1 MVTDAIHVERQVQSA
16 KGDALVLEAPDLAII
31 TVRGSDRQSWL
42 NGLLTCDLARLRA
55 GEAAYGLLVEK
66 KGKIQSDLIAML
78 GADECVLVV
87 PRVVESSLREVFESH
102 LVMED
107 AEIDPC
113 STDVRIFMVHGPRS
127 SDVLDAARASGC
139 SGAPFDRTGLG
150 GALVLVPQAAR
161 FNASSA
167 SRATWGDEAGWEA
180 LRIERG
186 IPRFGTDFDASLYP
200 QEAGLERVAVSFSKG
215 CYLGQEVVY
224 MLENRGQVKRRLAV
238 FVLDSPDVP
247 ARGTAVL
254 DAAGGH
260 VGEVTSAVFSPTARA
275 PLAFALVKRVHAEP
289 EAEVNISSVRARHWQ
304 PESSPQRRAQTS
316 EEETEIS

>member
-1 MVTDAIHVERQVQSA
+1 MVIDAIHVERQVQSA
-16 KGDALVLEAPDLAII
+16 KRDALVVEAADLAII

-66 KGKIQSDLIAML
+66 KGKIQSDLIALL

-161 FNASSA
+161 FDASS
-167 SRATWGDEAGWEA
+167 ATWGDEAGWEA

-186 IPRFGTDFDASLYP
+186 IPRFGSDFDASLYP

-238 FVLDSPDVP
+238 FVLDSPGVP

-254 DAAGGH
+254 DADGGH

-289 EAEVNISSVRARHWQ
+289 EAEVKISSARARHWQ
-304 PESSPQRRAQTS
+304 PESTPRRRAQTS
-316 EEETEIS
+316 EETEIS

>member
-1 MVTDAIHVERQVQSA
+1 MVIDAIHLERQLQSA
-16 KGDALVLEAPDLAII
+16 KRDALVLEAPDLAII
-31 TVRGSDRQSWL
+31 TVRGSDRQTWL

-55 GEAAYGLLVEK
+55 GDATYALLVEK
-66 KGKIQSDLIAML
+66 KGRIQSDIIALL
-78 GADECVLVV
+78 GPDECVLVV
-87 PRVVESSLREVFESH
+87 PRVVESSVREVFENH
-102 LVMED
+102 RVMED
-107 AEIDPC
+107 VEIDPC

-161 FNASSA
+161 FDASSA
-167 SRATWGDEAGWEA
+167 SSATWGDDAGWEA

-186 IPRFGTDFDASLYP
+186 IPRFGVDFDSSLYP
-200 QEAGLERVAVSFSKG
+200 QEAGLEKVAVSFSKG

-224 MLENRGQVKRRLAV
+224 MLEKRGQVKRRLAV

-247 ARGTAVL
+247 ARGTPVV

-260 VGEVTSAVFSPTARA
+260 VGEVTSAVWSPTARG
-275 PLAFALVKRVHAEP
+275 PLAFALVKRVHSELNAE
-289 EAEVNISSVRARHWQ
+289 ANISDARARHWQ
-304 PESSPQRRAQTS
+304 TDSIRV
-316 EEETEIS
+316 EEESRSS